1 MIGIPFN
8 DEWYCIIKI
17 DLLNPKNVP
26 KSELY
31 MVNDEITQKWEVT
44 KVVRTMKEAE
54 EEKNQKAIN
63 KRFLI
68 IFDGPVKETWIEDI
82 K

>member
-8 DEWYCIIKI
+8 DDWYCIIKI
-17 DLLNPKNVP
+17 DLLNPENVP

-63 KRFLI
+63 KRL
-68 IFDGPVKETWIEDI
+68 
-82 K
+82 

>member
-63 KRFLI
+63 KRL
-68 IFDGPVKETWIEDI
+68 
-82 K
+82 